1 MTFACDLLK
10 NTDLSILEIA
20 GFSGFKD
27 STWFSSRFRQW
38 SGDTP
43 KAYRQTVRAKLFN

>member
-1 MTFACDLLK
+1 
-10 NTDLSILEIA
+10 LSILEIA

-27 STWFSSRFRQW
+27 ATWFSSRFKNW

-43 KAYRQTVRAKLFN
+43 KAYRQTVRAKLFD